1 MNISSNLTSIY
12 NNQNSI
18 NDSASRVANISAE
31 DSTTDL
37 SNEIPTQMTAQ
48 KAIEA
53 DALSIKTQDEILGTL
68 LDIKA

>member
-1 MNISSNLTSIY
+1 
-12 NNQNSI
+12 
-18 NDSASRVANISAE
+18 
-31 DSTTDL
+31 
-37 SNEIPTQMTAQ
+37 MTAQ